1 MKMKLLC
8 KAGEIDEE
16 TAVDVVTNVGTNESR
31 SDGDIGGPS
40 TTPAPVYAVADDD
53 GHVEHVD
60 TRDLEILP

>member
-1 MKMKLLC
+1 MKMKLLR

-16 TAVDVVTNVGTNESR
+16 TAVDVVTTVGTNESR
-31 SDGDIGGPS
+31 SDRDLGGAS